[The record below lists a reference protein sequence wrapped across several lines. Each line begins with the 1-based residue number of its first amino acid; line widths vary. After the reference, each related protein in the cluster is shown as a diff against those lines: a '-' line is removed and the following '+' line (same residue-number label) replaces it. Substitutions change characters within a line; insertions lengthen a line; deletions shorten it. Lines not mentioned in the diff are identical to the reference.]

1 MTIRKKRTTANSTR
15 GALSSLDEE
24 LNPSTLLT
32 KGEELPEP
40 NTTASKASYEAELAI
55 LHKEAEELDKA
66 KKRLLAVVDGV
77 YSY

>member
-32 KGEELPEP
+32 KGEEVPEP
-40 NTTASKASYEAELAI
+40 NATASKASYEAELAI
-55 LHKEAEELDKA
+55 LHKEAEELAKA

>member
-1 MTIRKKRTTANSTR
+1 
-15 GALSSLDEE
+15 

-40 NTTASKASYEAELAI
+40 NTTASKASYETVLAKPC
-55 LHKEAEELDKA
+55 KEAEELAKA
-66 KKRLLAVVDGV
+66 KMRLLAVVDGV